1 MGKIFLEV
9 VTPEKVVVSQ
19 EVDMVVAP
27 GTEGEFG
34 VLPGHVLFLSGII
47 PGEMRFNSG
56 SETVSLAVSTG
67 FAEVSDDKVSILV
80 DAAEKRAELD
90 IERAQQA
97 VERAK
102 ARLAKGN
109 YAFRLDVDKLVQ
121 FQEKVEAV
129 EKLLGNDLLL
139 QSYPETLRLAH
150 ILCTF
155 TANEVLAM
163 QHFIS
168 SKYGLQIIN
177 RPDMHKLL
185 FGPFGKGEIYL

>member
-47 PGEMRFNSG
+47 PGEMRYNSD
-56 SETVSLAVSTG
+56 SETISLVVSTG

-80 DAAEKRAELD
+80 DAAERGTEVN

-97 VERAK
+97 AERARE
-102 ARLAKGN
+102 RLAKGKS
-109 YAFRLDVDKLVQ
+109 AEDVDYSRAEIALKRAIARIKVG
-121 FQEKVEAV
+121 EKF
-129 EKLLGNDLLL
+129 
-139 QSYPETLRLAH
+139 H
-150 ILCTF
+150 
-155 TANEVLAM
+155 
-163 QHFIS
+163 
-168 SKYGLQIIN
+168 
-177 RPDMHKLL
+177 
-185 FGPFGKGEIYL
+185 